1 MNKQMLVDKKVINSP
16 IRWTGSK
23 RKLLNEMLVAF
34 DKRKSIYI
42 EPFLG
47 SGIVLLNVL
56 ESGLYKEYY
65 VNDIN
70 RSIIIFYN
78 CLQKNFDL
86 LIDEIEKI
94 SCEYNNLTNLDEK
107 KDYFYLIRSRYNE
120 EKMIDL
126 KQSSYFWF
134 LMKTCFNGVYRVN
147 SHNKFNVPFGKK
159 DKIKFDKE
167 YLKRIS
173 FLIKNVNFSCLQY
186 QDFMDEL
193 QKKINIDNCFVYC
206 DPPYLPVTSSTK
218 NHILYTSDKFQHQDF
233 VEYMSL
239 LNQKSISSIM
249 ISMSKSEYGEALYSK
264 NFEERYLNEILRT
277 VNPQKIIKSSEMI
290 YINYSFDI

>member
-1 MNKQMLVDKKVINSP
+1 
-16 IRWTGSK
+16 
-23 RKLLNEMLVAF
+23 
-34 DKRKSIYI
+34 
-42 EPFLG
+42 
-47 SGIVLLNVL
+47 
-56 ESGLYKEYY
+56 
-65 VNDIN
+65 
-70 RSIIIFYN
+70 
-78 CLQKNFDL
+78 
-86 LIDEIEKI
+86 
-94 SCEYNNLTNLDEK
+94 
-107 KDYFYLIRSRYNE
+107 
-120 EKMIDL
+120 
-126 KQSSYFWF
+126 
-134 LMKTCFNGVYRVN
+134 
-147 SHNKFNVPFGKK
+147 
-159 DKIKFDKE
+159 
-167 YLKRIS
+167 
-173 FLIKNVNFSCLQY
+173 
-186 QDFMDEL
+186 MDEL